1 MRLCYGLCIS
11 DVFFGHLF
19 TLFYDYFLKQNI
31 YSPFCLCILKTYRL
45 RSIYISSNTLHLHI
59 ILLSL
64 MGSLY
69 SPYWLSTISAFVH
82 KIDFF
87 PNNSFLF
94 LSIHYMFI
102 RLRSRQYQLSKD
114 NIKWSKYD
122 FLKMKDGKKQW
133 TK

>member
-1 MRLCYGLCIS
+1 M
-11 DVFFGHLF
+11 
-19 TLFYDYFLKQNI
+19 
-31 YSPFCLCILKTYRL
+31 
-45 RSIYISSNTLHLHI
+45 
-59 ILLSL
+59 
-64 MGSLY
+64 
-69 SPYWLSTISAFVH
+69 H

-133 TK
+133 TVEFDQIVPITVYKMSFL